1 MSKKRVENN
10 ELGPGA
16 TESSA
21 GFVAMGSRTGST
33 TSLDTATTSS
43 TSALHQSP
51 VEALPSLSS
60 LPLVRNTT
68 DYIILESTQDCTF
81 GKDAV
86 T

>member
-1 MSKKRVENN
+1 MSKKRVDSN

-16 TESSA
+16 TDSSA
-21 GFVAMGSRTGST
+21 VVLAMGSRTSST
-33 TSLDTATTSS
+33 NSLDTATTSS

-51 VEALPSLSS
+51 IEALPSLSS

-68 DYIILESTQDCTF
+68 DHIILENTQDCTF
-81 GKDAV
+81 GKDAF